1 MGHDYAT
8 RTKRIRSLL
17 AEAGIDAL
25 VASVGADLPYLTGYE
40 ALLTE
45 RLTMLVLPVDGEAVL
60 VVPRTFL
67 EAPQSLPNQRCS
79 GFGPGRRPM
88 NPFRWWSTS
97 SMGKG

>member
-45 RLTMLVLPVDGEAVL
+45 RLTMLVLPVDGESVL
-60 VVPRTFL
+60 VVPRTGG
-67 EAPQSLPNQRCS
+67 APSRSPPRGVRDSAL
-79 GFGPGRRPM
+79 GRDR
-88 NPFRWWSTS
+88 
-97 SMGKG
+97 